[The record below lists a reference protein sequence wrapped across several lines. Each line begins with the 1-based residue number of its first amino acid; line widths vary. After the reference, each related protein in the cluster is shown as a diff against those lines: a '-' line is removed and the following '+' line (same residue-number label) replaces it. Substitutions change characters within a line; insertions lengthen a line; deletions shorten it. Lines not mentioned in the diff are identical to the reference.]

1 MSSLSISLSTDKS
14 MYLANHGSQLIHV
27 LIEAASVGV
36 TESDESKVNFC
47 LVLDRSGSM
56 QGEKLKSLKAAA
68 IHLVHQLDAEDILSV
83 VAFDDIAD
91 VIVPATPVG
100 DRAGISALID
110 KITERGG
117 TSMSTGMQAGLL
129 ELAKSPSTDRVTRML
144 ILTDGQTWEDQ
155 DVCRQLASQAGSQGI
170 PLSVMGMGVG
180 EEGSWDPQF
189 IEELATLSGGEW
201 YIIDSPSKISPT
213 FSQALSSM
221 KGTTI
226 TNARLTIR
234 FAEGVVPKSVIRAK
248 PLINK
253 LDQRMI
259 SDRDAQVFLGDM
271 DHHEGQAVLIDVV
284 IPQRAPQSYRL
295 MQVEIMYDVP
305 REGLKDQKTRLDA
318 VFSYTTEPGQCVVN
332 RRVMNF
338 VERVAGHIANTI
350 ALDEAEKGDPRKAA
364 GMFQENA
371 THLLEL
377 GHDDLA
383 QQALDMARQLEQ
395 NGQAGA
401 GETQRLRY
409 TTRRLTENDQDKS
422 SDSPVQPV

>member
-1 MSSLSISLSTDKS
+1 
-14 MYLANHGSQLIHV
+14 
-27 LIEAASVGV
+27 
-36 TESDESKVNFC
+36 
-47 LVLDRSGSM
+47 
-56 QGEKLKSLKAAA
+56 
-68 IHLVHQLDAEDILSV
+68 
-83 VAFDDIAD
+83 
-91 VIVPATPVG
+91 
-100 DRAGISALID
+100 
-110 KITERGG
+110 
-117 TSMSTGMQAGLL
+117 
-129 ELAKSPSTDRVTRML
+129 
-144 ILTDGQTWEDQ
+144 
-155 DVCRQLASQAGSQGI
+155 
-170 PLSVMGMGVG
+170 
-180 EEGSWDPQF
+180 
-189 IEELATLSGGEW
+189 
-201 YIIDSPSKISPT
+201 
-213 FSQALSSM
+213 
-221 KGTTI
+221 
-226 TNARLTIR
+226 
-234 FAEGVVPKSVIRAK
+234 
-248 PLINK
+248 
-253 LDQRMI
+253 MI

-271 DHHEGQAVLIDVV
+271 DHQEGQAVLIDVV

-422 SDSPVQPV
+422 SDGPVQPT